1 MSPVYSDKSLEYVL
15 ERNQHRIVQSLVDQ
29 LHQKTGTGISEQNF
43 DWEAHMN
50 LYYQH
55 FTQAIVNSNPQLFLE
70 FLSWARSVQKS
81 RNMSK
86 KTFKEILSRFDS
98 ELSNTLDFGAREY
111 AVKFLHSVMD
121 EKTITNGETE
131 SYIKKE
137 NELGDLAVSY
147 FKSLMDGDR
156 RTASRLILDA
166 VEEGVS
172 VKDIYMHVFQ
182 PSQYEVGRLWQVNE
196 ISVAQEHFCTA
207 ATQLIMS
214 QLYPHIFSTAR
225 VGRSIVATT
234 IGGDL
239 HEIGIRMV
247 SDFFEMEGWDTFYL
261 GANSP
266 SADVIEEIIKR
277 KADMLAISVTMS
289 NFLSNAKELI
299 QSVRGNLECGDVKI
313 LIGGRPFKIYDSFWE
328 KFGADG
334 FAKNAHEAVEIANR
348 LTSTK

>member
-1 MSPVYSDKSLEYVL
+1 MT
-15 ERNQHRIVQSLVDQ
+15 DQ
-29 LHQKTGTGISEQNF
+29 LNQKTGIEISEKSF
-43 DWEAHMN
+43 DWEAHLN

-86 KTFKEILSRFDS
+86 KTFREILNRFDA
-98 ELSNTLDFGAREY
+98 ELSNSLDIAAKEQ
-111 AVKFLHSVMD
+111 AIEFLHTVMD
-121 EKTITNGETE
+121 EKPITNGEIE
-131 SYIKKE
+131 SYIKRE
-137 NELGDLAVSY
+137 NEYGDLAVSY
-147 FKSLMDGDR
+147 FDSLMDGDR
-156 RTASRLILDA
+156 KTASQLILDA
-166 VEEGVS
+166 VEEDGVS

-182 PSQYEVGRLWQVNE
+182 PSQYEVGRLWQINE

-214 QLYPHIFSTAR
+214 QLYPHIFNTER
-225 VGRSIVATT
+225 VGKSIVATT

-266 SADVIEEIIKR
+266 AADVMDEIIHR
-277 KADMLAISVTMS
+277 EADILAVSVTMS

-299 QSVRGNLECGDVKI
+299 QSVRQNLECGDVKI

-334 FAKNAHEAVEIANR
+334 FAGNAHEAVEIANR

>member
-1 MSPVYSDKSLEYVL
+1 MTSVYSGKSLEYLL
-15 ERNQHRIVQSLVDQ
+15 ERNQHRIVQSLADQ
-29 LHQKTGTGISEQNF
+29 LHQRTGEGISEQNF
-43 DWEAHMN
+43 DWEAHLN

-86 KTFKEILSRFDS
+86 KTFNEILNRFDS
-98 ELSNTLDFGAREY
+98 ELSNSLDIAARQQAIE
-111 AVKFLHSVMD
+111 FLHSAMD
-121 EKTITNGETE
+121 EKSITNGETE
-131 SYIKKE
+131 SYIKEE

-147 FKSLMDGDR
+147 FNSLMDGDR
-156 RTASRLILDA
+156 RTASRLILDS
-166 VEEGVS
+166 VEQGVS

-214 QLYPHIFSTAR
+214 QLYPYIFNTER
-225 VGRSIVATT
+225 VGKSIVATT

-266 SADVIEEIIKR
+266 ASDVIEEIINR

-299 QSVRGNLECGDVKI
+299 KSVRQNLECGDVRI

-334 FAKNAHEAVEIANR
+334 FAGNAHEAVEIANR
-348 LTSTK
+348 LTTTQ

>member
-1 MSPVYSDKSLEYVL
+1 MTSVYSEKSLEYLL

-29 LHQKTGTGISEQNF
+29 LHQKNNMEISEQNF
-43 DWEAHMN
+43 DWEAHLN

-86 KTFKEILSRFDS
+86 RTFKEILNRFDA
-98 ELSNTLDFGAREY
+98 EISNSLDIAARER
-111 AVKFLHSVMD
+111 AIEFLHSVMD
-121 EKTITNGETE
+121 ERPITNGETE
-131 SYIKKE
+131 SYIKEE

-147 FKSLMDGDR
+147 FNSLMEADR
-156 RTASRLILDA
+156 RTASRLI
-166 VEEGVS
+166 VESVEDGVS

-182 PSQYEVGRLWQVNE
+182 PSQYEVGRLWQFNE

-214 QLYPHIFSTAR
+214 QLYPHIFSTER
-225 VGRSIVATT
+225 VGKSIVATT

-266 SADVIEEIIKR
+266 AADVIDEIIKR
-277 KADMLAISVTMS
+277 EADMLAVSVTMS

-299 QSVRGNLECGDVKI
+299 QSVRGNLECGDVRI
-313 LIGGRPFKIYDSFWE
+313 LIGGRPFTIYDSFWE

-334 FAKNAHEAVEIANR
+334 FAKNAHEAVEVANR

>member
-1 MSPVYSDKSLEYVL
+1 MTSVYSGKSLEYLL
-15 ERNQHRIVQSLVDQ
+15 ERNQHRIVQSLADQ
-29 LHQKTGTGISEQNF
+29 LHQNTGTGISEQNF
-43 DWEAHMN
+43 DWEAHLN

-55 FTQAIVNSNPQLFLE
+55 FTQAIVNSNPQLFHE

-86 KTFKEILSRFDS
+86 KTFKEILNRFDS
-98 ELSNTLDFGAREY
+98 ELSNSLDIAARQQAIE
-111 AVKFLHSVMD
+111 FLHSAMD
-121 EKTITNGETE
+121 EKSITNGETE
-131 SYIKKE
+131 SYLKEE
-137 NELGDLAVSY
+137 NELGELAVSY

-166 VEEGVS
+166 VEQGVS

-182 PSQYEVGRLWQVNE
+182 PSQYEVGRRWQINE

-214 QLYPHIFSTAR
+214 QLYPHIFNTER
-225 VGRSIVATT
+225 VGKSIVATT

-266 SADVIEEIIKR
+266 AADVIDEIINR
-277 KADMLAISVTMS
+277 KADLLAISVTMS
-289 NFLSNAKELI
+289 NFLSDAKELI
-299 QSVRGNLECGDVKI
+299 KSVRENLECGDVRI
-313 LIGGRPFKIYDSFWE
+313 LIGGRPFKIYDSFWK

-334 FAKNAHEAVEIANR
+334 FAGDAHEAVEIANR
-348 LTSTK
+348 LTSTQ

>member
-1 MSPVYSDKSLEYVL
+1 MTSVYSEKSLEYLL
-15 ERNQHRIVQSLVDQ
+15 ERNQHRIIQSLVDQ
-29 LHQKTGTGISEQNF
+29 LHQKEDMEISEQNF
-43 DWEAHMN
+43 DWQAHLN

-55 FTQAIVNSNPQLFLE
+55 FTQAFLSSNPQLFLE

-86 KTFKEILSRFDS
+86 KTFKEILRRFHS
-98 ELSNTLDFGAREY
+98 ELSTSLDIAAREQ
-111 AVKFLHSVMD
+111 AVEFLHSVMD
-121 EKTITNGETE
+121 ENPVPNGETE
-131 SYIKKE
+131 SYIKRE
-137 NELGDLAVSY
+137 NELGELAVSY
-147 FKSLMDGDR
+147 FNSLMDGDR
-156 RTASRLILDA
+156 RTASRLILNA
-166 VEEGVS
+166 VQEGVS
-172 VKDIYMHVFQ
+172 VKDIYIYVFQ

-214 QLYPHIFSTAR
+214 QLYPHIFNTER
-225 VGRSIVATT
+225 VGKSIVATS

-266 SADVIEEIIKR
+266 AADVIDEIIKR
-277 KADMLAISVTMS
+277 KADMLAVSVTMS

-299 QSVRGNLECGDVKI
+299 QSVRENLECGDVRI
-313 LIGGRPFKIYDSFWE
+313 LIGGRPFTIYDSFWE

-334 FAKNAHEAVEIANR
+334 YAKNAHEAVEIANR
-348 LTSTK
+348 LTSNQ

>member
-1 MSPVYSDKSLEYVL
+1 MTSVYSEKSLEYLL
-15 ERNQHRIVQSLVDQ
+15 ERNQHRIVQSLADH
-29 LHQKTGTGISEQNF
+29 LHQKAGVEISEKNF
-43 DWEAHMN
+43 DWEAHLN

-86 KTFKEILSRFDS
+86 KTFKEILSRFHS
-98 ELSNTLDFGAREY
+98 ELNNSLDIAARQQ
-111 AVKFLHSVMD
+111 AIQFLHSVMD
-121 EKTITNGETE
+121 EKHITNGETE

-147 FKSLMDGDR
+147 FSSLMDGDR
-156 RTASRLILDA
+156 RTASRLILAA

-172 VKDIYMHVFQ
+172 IKDIYMHVFQ
-182 PSQYEVGRLWQVNE
+182 PSQYEVGRLWQINE

-207 ATQLIMS
+207 ATQMIMS
-214 QLYPHIFSTAR
+214 QLYPHIFNTER
-225 VGRSIVATT
+225 VGKSIVATS

-266 SADVIEEIIKR
+266 AADVIDEIIKR
-277 KADMLAISVTMS
+277 KADMLAVSVTMS

-299 QSVRGNLECGDVKI
+299 QSVRGNLECGDVRI
-313 LIGGRPFKIYDSFWE
+313 LIGGRPFTIYDSLWE

-334 FAKNAHEAVEIANR
+334 FAGNAHEAVEIANR

>member
-1 MSPVYSDKSLEYVL
+1 MHSEKSLEYTL
-15 ERNQHRIVQSLVDQ
+15 ERNQHRIVQSMADQ
-29 LHQKTGTGISEQNF
+29 LHQKTDVEIGKQNF
-43 DWEAHMN
+43 DWEAHLN

-55 FTQAIVNSNPQLFLE
+55 FTQAIVNSNPQLFHE

-86 KTFKEILSRFDS
+86 KTFNEILSRFDS
-98 ELSNTLDFGAREY
+98 ELSSSLDIAARQQAIE
-111 AVKFLHSVMD
+111 FLHSVMD
-121 EKTITNGETE
+121 EKSITNGETE

-137 NELGDLAVSY
+137 NELGNLAVSY
-147 FKSLMDGDR
+147 FNSLMDGDR
-156 RTASRLILDA
+156 RTASRLILDS

-172 VKDIYMHVFQ
+172 VKDIYMYVFQ
-182 PSQYEVGRLWQVNE
+182 PTQYEVGRLWQVNE

-214 QLYPHIFSTAR
+214 QLYPHIFNTER
-225 VGRSIVATT
+225 VGKSIVATT

-266 SADVIEEIIKR
+266 AADVIDEIINR
-277 KADMLAISVTMS
+277 EADMLAVSVTMS

-299 QSVRGNLECGDVKI
+299 KSVRQNLECGDVRI
-313 LIGGRPFKIYDSFWE
+313 LIGGRPFKIYDRFWE

-334 FAKNAHEAVEIANR
+334 FAENAHEAVEIANR
-348 LTSTK
+348 LTSTE

>member
-1 MSPVYSDKSLEYVL
+1 MTSVYSDKSLEYVL
-15 ERNQHRIVQSLVDQ
+15 ERNQHRIVQSLADQ
-29 LHQKTGTGISEQNF
+29 LHQKTGVENSEQNF
-43 DWEAHMN
+43 DWEAHLN

-55 FTQAIVNSNPQLFLE
+55 FTQAIINSNPQLFLE

-81 RNMSK
+81 RKMSK
-86 KTFKEILSRFDS
+86 KTFEEILNRFDS
-98 ELSNTLDFGAREY
+98 ELSNSLDIAAKQQAIE
-111 AVKFLHSVMD
+111 FLHSVMD
-121 EKTITNGETE
+121 EKPITNGETE
-131 SYIKKE
+131 SYIKEE
-137 NELGDLAVSY
+137 NDLGDLAVSY
-147 FKSLMDGDR
+147 FKNLMDGDR

-182 PSQYEVGRLWQVNE
+182 PSQYEVGRLWQINE

-214 QLYPHIFSTAR
+214 QLYPHIFSTER
-225 VGRSIVATT
+225 VGKKIVATT

-266 SADVIEEIIKR
+266 AEDVIDEIINR
-277 KADMLAISVTMS
+277 KADMLAVSVTMS

-299 QSVRGNLECGDVKI
+299 RSVRENLECGNVRI

-334 FAKNAHEAVEIANR
+334 FARNAHEAVEIANR

>member
-1 MSPVYSDKSLEYVL
+1 MTPVHSEKSLGYVL

-29 LHQKTGTGISEQNF
+29 LHQKKGTAISEQDF
-43 DWEAHMN
+43 DWEAHLN

-81 RNMSK
+81 RDMSK
-86 KTFKEILSRFDS
+86 KTFEEILSRFDS
-98 ELSNTLDFGAREY
+98 ELSNSLDIAARQQ
-111 AVKFLHSVMD
+111 AVQFLHSVME
-121 EKTITNGETE
+121 EKSITNGETE
-131 SYIKKE
+131 SYIKE
-137 NELGDLAVSY
+137 EYELGDLAVSY
-147 FKSLMDGDR
+147 FNSLMDGDR

-182 PSQYEVGRLWQVNE
+182 PSQYEVGRLWQINE

-214 QLYPHIFSTAR
+214 QLYPHIFSTER
-225 VGRSIVATT
+225 VDKRIVATT
-234 IGGDL
+234 IGGEL

-266 SADVIEEIIKR
+266 AADVIGEIIKR
-277 KADMLAISVTMS
+277 KADMLAVSVTMT
-289 NFLSNAKELI
+289 NFLSNARELI
-299 QSVRGNLECGDVKI
+299 KSVRKNPECGDVRI
-313 LIGGRPFKIYDSFWE
+313 LIGGRPFKIYDAFWE

-334 FAKNAHEAVEIANR
+334 FAGNAHEAVEIANR
-348 LTSTK
+348 LTSNQ